1 MRVYCSLKIKEI
13 SLIVLKIMI
22 VVGVLMQVACTTSS
36 GPERGLGEM
45 SETEAVKTEAL
56 NTETKKTAIDPDV
69 LFLLMT
75 AEIAGQRGQYG
86 LALDGYLRAAKRVN
100 DVNVSKRA
108 AKIALYL
115 QDESRLKQSLDLWM
129 EMEPDSLEA
138 RQLMAIAAL
147 KSGDRQVAYENV
159 EYILQGDTAGFEAR
173 ALVMLKS
180 LPELSSQNLAKQV
193 FADLSTKYPENAQL
207 YFLQALIEVRQKRP
221 GAAQEQISKALAR
234 DPDWLK
240 ALVLQAQLYIGEQ
253 KLAEA
258 TEVLQRAVAEEENA
272 RISEQIAQLLI
283 QQERYD
289 EAKQVL
295 QRLIEQYPEN
305 NEFKFKLALVYL
317 QTEET
322 TKARVILEPLI
333 TEKTFR
339 DRAAF
344 YLGRMDAKEKNYS
357 AAIIWFDAIG
367 GAPYKFEANISAIL
381 LLMDQHRS
389 QDALIRVGRL
399 RTEFPEKKSELIL
412 LESEIYTQT
421 NDYQKAF
428 DLLTSAL
435 LDDSDNKKILYARAL
450 IAEKLGKLQIL
461 EDDLKYILEKNP
473 DDANVLNA
481 LGYTLA
487 DKTTRYQEAQKY
499 LEKAI
504 TLKPNEPVIID
515 SYGWL
520 LFKQNKLAMAR
531 EYLLRAY
538 AADPQ
543 AEIAAHLV
551 DVLWA
556 LGGRQEAET
565 ILNEALAKYPE
576 DELLLE
582 VKLRLLGHK

>member
-1 MRVYCSLKIKEI
+1 MRVYCGLKIKEI

-36 GPERGLGEM
+36 NPEGGLGEM
-45 SETEAVKTEAL
+45 PETEVVETGALSTEA
-56 NTETKKTAIDPDV
+56 KKTAIDPDV

-100 DVNVSKRA
+100 NVDVSKRA

-129 EMEPDSLEA
+129 QMEPDSLEA
-138 RQLMAIAAL
+138 RQLMAVAAL
-147 KSGDRQVAYENV
+147 KSGDRQAAYANI
-159 EYILQGDTAGFEAR
+159 EYILQGDSEGFEANS
-173 ALVMLKS
+173 LVILKS
-180 LPELSSQNLAKQV
+180 LPDSTSQHLAKQV
-193 FADLSTKYPENAQL
+193 FADLSAKYSENAQL

-221 GAAQEQISKALAR
+221 DAAQAQISKALER
-234 DPDWLK
+234 DPSWVK
-240 ALVLQAQLYIGEQ
+240 ALVLQSQLYVGRQ

-258 TEVLQRAVAEEENA
+258 TEVLQRAVAEQENA

-283 QQERYD
+283 QQQRYD
-289 EAKQVL
+289 ETKQVL
-295 QRLIEQYPEN
+295 RRLITQYPEN
-305 NEFKFKLALVYL
+305 NELKFKLALVHL
-317 QTEET
+317 QAKET
-322 TKARVILEPLI
+322 TKARVILESLI
-333 TEKTFR
+333 TEKVFR

-344 YLGRMDAKEKNYS
+344 YLGRMDAKEKNYD
-357 AAIIWFDAIG
+357 AAIIWFDAVRD
-367 GAPYKFEANISAIL
+367 APYKFEANMSAIL
-381 LLMDQHRS
+381 LLMDQSRS

-399 RTEFPEKKSELIL
+399 KAEFPEKKSELAL
-412 LESEIYTQT
+412 LESEIYAQLD
-421 NDYQKAF
+421 DYQQAF

-435 LDDSDNKKILYARAL
+435 LVDSDNKKILYARAL
-450 IAEKLGKLQIL
+450 IAEKLGKLQVL
-461 EDDLKYILEKNP
+461 EDDLKYILEKTP
-473 DDANVLNA
+473 DDASVLNA

-487 DKTTRYQEAQKY
+487 DKTNRYQEAQKY
-499 LEKAI
+499 LKKAI
-504 TLKPNEPVIID
+504 ALKPNEPVIID

-538 AADPQ
+538 AAEPQ

-556 LGGRQEAET
+556 LGDKQGAET
-565 ILNEALAKYPE
+565 ILREALAKYPD

-582 VKLRLLGHK
+582 VEVRLLGNK